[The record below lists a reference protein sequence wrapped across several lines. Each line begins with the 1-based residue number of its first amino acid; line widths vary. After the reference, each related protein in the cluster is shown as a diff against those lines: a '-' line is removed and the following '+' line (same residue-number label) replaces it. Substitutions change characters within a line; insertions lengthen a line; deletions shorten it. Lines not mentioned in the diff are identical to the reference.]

1 MKKLILIPAIIGI
14 LGTSVYAADG
24 GKKDEIRNE
33 VSYTVQNQFNSDFN
47 DAKNIVW
54 TVTANVQKVDF
65 LIGNVKKTA
74 FYNLQGEYLGLT
86 QYVDYKEVSAKA
98 KNEIEENYSGYLVN
112 QVIKLQTDDA
122 VTYFVDLKNQA
133 DEILV
138 RVGPTSNVYFFQQV
152 K

>member
-1 MKKLILIPAIIGI
+1 MKKLILISAIIGI

-24 GKKDEIRNE
+24 GKKDERTNA
-33 VSYTVQNQFNSDFN
+33 VSYAVQNQFNSDYN
-47 DAKNIVW
+47 NAKNVVW

-65 LIGNVKKTA
+65 TIDNVKKTA

-86 QYVDYKEVSAKA
+86 QYVDYKEISVKA
-98 KNEIEENYSGYLVN
+98 KNEIAEKYSNYLVN

-122 VTYFVDLKNQA
+122 IIYFVDLKNEA
-133 DEILV
+133 NEILV
-138 RVGPTSNVYFFQQV
+138 RVTPTSNVYFFQQV